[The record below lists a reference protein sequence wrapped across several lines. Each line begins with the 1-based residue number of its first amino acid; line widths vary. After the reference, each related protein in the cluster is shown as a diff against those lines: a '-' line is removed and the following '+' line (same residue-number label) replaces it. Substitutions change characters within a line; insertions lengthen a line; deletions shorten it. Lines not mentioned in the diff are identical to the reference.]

1 MSVLLAGEWPVRTV
15 LALIT
20 GVLVVVVVH
29 LDWWRHEDVAIFLL
43 AVGVSLL
50 AGVIDVLEHRR

>member
-1 MSVLLAGEWPVRTV
+1 MSVLLARPAVIRGA
-15 LALIT
+15 LAVVT
-20 GVLVVVVVH
+20 GGLVVVVMH

-50 AGVIDVLEHRR
+50 AGVIDLLEHRR

>member
-1 MSVLLAGEWPVRTV
+1 MSVLLARPAVIRGA
-15 LALIT
+15 LAVVT
-20 GVLVVVVVH
+20 GGLVVVVVH
-29 LDWWRHEDVAIFLL
+29 LDWWRREDVAIFLL